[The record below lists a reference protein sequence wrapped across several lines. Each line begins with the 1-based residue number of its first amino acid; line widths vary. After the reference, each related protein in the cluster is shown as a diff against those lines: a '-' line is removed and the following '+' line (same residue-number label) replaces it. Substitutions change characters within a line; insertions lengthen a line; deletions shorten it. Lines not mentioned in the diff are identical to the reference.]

1 MGWGAASCPSLP
13 VPGCSLLPPPTIPS
27 PGISED
33 SKVEAPAFTDAIRMY
48 RQSKEQYG
56 TWDMLCGN
64 ETQVRTC
71 SLGPGEGELGWRG
84 AGLSRVPKTSCLRRS

>member
-1 MGWGAASCPSLP
+1 MPVGWGCPSLP
-13 VPGCSLLPPPTIPS
+13 ILIRPPVPS
-27 PGISED
+27 PGIPED

-48 RQSKEQYG
+48 RQAKEQYG

-71 SLGPGEGELGWRG
+71 PPRLGLGGEGH
-84 AGLSRVPKTSCLRRS
+84 GLSRVPKTSCCLRRS

>member
-1 MGWGAASCPSLP
+1 MVSGWGCCQRLP
-13 VPGCSLLPPPTIPS
+13 LVPTLPCSLSRFPLRP

-33 SKVEAPAFTDAIRMY
+33 SKVEAPAFTDAVRMY

-64 ETQVRTC
+64 QSQVRA
-71 SLGPGEGELGWRG
+71 GPR
-84 AGLSRVPKTSCLRRS
+84 AGGGLCGVGQCPPTPPPFADPE